1 MYSSPAEPAISGAS
15 VLRNFS
21 TLGTQSP
28 SSTIA
33 LKGIG
38 KRSILV
44 PSSSLEIYAIRDRSF
59 PRSAQR
65 LRKPLCISQ
74 PTRWWASP
82 WKIHTSTFITTFTA
96 VFTFCV
102 RRVWEGG
109 KNFFFFLHLPPLG
122 VPVAGP
128 LTGGSPPNPPNPT
141 GGPK

>member
-96 VFTFCV
+96 VFNFSVGGV
-102 RRVWEGG
+102 RRER
-109 KNFFFFLHLPPLG
+109 KKLFFFLR
-122 VPVAGP
+122 VGP
-128 LTGGSPPNPPNPT
+128 LALPLEG
-141 GGPK
+141 